1 MPATKTERLVNL
13 VICLLATRTFVP
25 KERLRATL
33 EPYRACSS
41 DEAFERMFE
50 RDKEELRQLG
60 IPLEVGAVNAY
71 FEDEIGYRI
80 APGEYA
86 LPELELEPDEAA
98 ALGLAARFWQQAT
111 LAQAASSA
119 LLKLKAAGV
128 EIGDPSPVGIEP
140 RVRAEAPAFEPLL
153 EAVYERQI
161 VRFPYRRSDGQS
173 AVREVE
179 PWTIDSWR
187 GRWYLAG
194 FDVDRADARV
204 FRLDRITG
212 PVLLTGRAP
221 THKAP
226 ARLDVRAQVEAYASG
241 SGSDA
246 GQVATLLARPG
257 TCFQLRRMAVE
268 TTAGPDGWDTL
279 TVPFRNESSGW
290 LAEFGADVVVLGPPS
305 LRENVIARLR
315 AQVSAGALAGFS
327 KRAAEKEAA
336 EKAAAASD
344 GMSGEVSQAAK
355 ATVPAARSEMQFG
368 APAQPAADNAAAS
381 VGSGGADGTPSDIEQ
396 PEAAGLGREHPAADG
411 AGVVEV
417 AA

>member
-33 EPYRACSS
+33 EPYRACTS

-119 LLKLKAAGV
+119 LLKLKAAGL
-128 EIGDPSPVGIEP
+128 EIGEASPAGIEP

-194 FDVDRADARV
+194 FDVARNDARV

-221 THKAP
+221 GHKVP
-226 ARLDVRAQVEAYASG
+226 ARLDVRAQVESYAGHTG
-241 SGSDA
+241 SEPIQA
-246 GQVATLLARPG
+246 ATLLARPG
-257 TCFQLRRMAVE
+257 TCFQLRRMATEVSP
-268 TTAGPDGWDTL
+268 GPDGWDTL
-279 TVPFRNESSGW
+279 TVSFRNEASGW
-290 LAEFGADVVVLGPPS
+290 LAEFGADVVVLGPPA

-315 AQVSAGALAGFS
+315 ARAADEAADPVGAPAAGAAGAGAGDGS
-327 KRAAEKEAA
+327 SALVPGARRETGSMTGTDLG
-336 EKAAAASD
+336 KAAS
-344 GMSGEVSQAAK
+344 
-355 ATVPAARSEMQFG
+355 ATVPAQYNPNCAAPGPMQKNVPGLDRDRST
-368 APAQPAADNAAAS
+368 
-381 VGSGGADGTPSDIEQ
+381 ADGPGI
-396 PEAAGLGREHPAADG
+396 
-411 AGVVEV
+411 VEV

>member
-128 EIGDPSPVGIEP
+128 EIGDPSPAGIEP

-161 VRFPYRRSDGQS
+161 VRFPYRRGDGQS

-194 FDVDRADARV
+194 FDVGRGDARV

-221 THKAP
+221 SHKAP
-226 ARLDVRAQVEAYASG
+226 ARLDVRAQVEAYAAG
-241 SGSDA
+241 SSSEPS
-246 GQVATLLARPG
+246 QVATLLARPG
-257 TCFQLRRMAVE
+257 TCFQLRRMASEV
-268 TTAGPDGWDTL
+268 TAGPEGWDTL
-279 TVPFRNESSGW
+279 TVAFGNEASGW
-290 LAEFGADVVVLGPPS
+290 LAEFGADLVVLEPPG
-305 LRENVIARLR
+305 LRRNVIARLR
-315 AQVSAGALAGFS
+315 AQVPQEAGPSAAPAAPGRAPEAGQGKIS
-327 KRAAEKEAA
+327 DKSSNACSGPVNQASVSVPAVTVPGPRTESVPAGSASPEAPRREPVAAV
-336 EKAAAASD
+336 AAAA
-344 GMSGEVSQAAK
+344 AAPGPE
-355 ATVPAARSEMQFG
+355 TDR
-368 APAQPAADNAAAS
+368 
-381 VGSGGADGTPSDIEQ
+381 PS
-396 PEAAGLGREHPAADG
+396 ADG
-411 AGVVEV
+411 ADVVEV

>member
-33 EPYRACSS
+33 EPYRGCPS

-98 ALGLAARFWQQAT
+98 ALGMAARFWQQAT

-119 LLKLKAAGV
+119 LLKLKAAGL
-128 EIGDPSPVGIEP
+128 EIGEASPAGIEP

-161 VRFPYRRSDGQS
+161 VRFPYRRGDGQS

-194 FDVDRADARV
+194 YDVARADSRV

-221 THKAP
+221 NHKVP
-226 ARLDVRAQVEAYASG
+226 ARLDVRAQVAAYARSG
-241 SGSDA
+241 GGEPST
-246 GQVATLLARPG
+246 ATLLARVG
-257 TCFQLRRMAVE
+257 TCFQLRRMASEVAIGE
-268 TTAGPDGWDTL
+268 DGWDTL
-279 TVPFRNESSGW
+279 TITVRNEISGW
-290 LAEFGADVVVLGPPS
+290 LAEFGADVVVLGPAA
-305 LRENVIARLR
+305 LREGVLAKLR
-315 AQVSAGALAGFS
+315 ALAEEPAGCCAAGA
-327 KRAAEKEAA
+327 
-336 EKAAAASD
+336 
-344 GMSGEVSQAAK
+344 
-355 ATVPAARSEMQFG
+355 TVE
-368 APAQPAADNAAAS
+368 
-381 VGSGGADGTPSDIEQ
+381 
-396 PEAAGLGREHPAADG
+396 G
-411 AGVVEV
+411 AGIESAVAVAGVEV
-417 AA
+417 TGTGGTDMMEAVA

>member
-33 EPYRACSS
+33 EPYRACPS

-86 LPELELEPDEAA
+86 LPDLELEPDEAA

-128 EIGDPSPVGIEP
+128 EIGEASPAGIEP
-140 RVRAEAPAFEPLL
+140 RVRAEAPSFEPLL

-194 FDVDRADARV
+194 FDVARDDARV

-221 THKAP
+221 SHKVP
-226 ARLDVRAQVEAYASG
+226 ARLDVRAQVAAYA
-241 SGSDA
+241 
-246 GQVATLLARPG
+246 GQGGGEPSTATLLARTG
-257 TCFQLRRMAVE
+257 TCFQLRRMASE
-268 TTAGPDGWDTL
+268 TVPGDDGWDTL
-279 TVPFRNESSGW
+279 VINARNEISGW
-290 LAEFGADVVVLGPPS
+290 VAEFGADVVVLGPPA
-305 LRENVIARLR
+305 LRESVLAKLR
-315 AQVSAGALAGFS
+315 SLAGEPAGS
-327 KRAAEKEAA
+327 GPGGIQPVDTKLSDAKSSDTRTGDLGKGEMGTGDMAAGGTKSVSTTNCS
-336 EKAAAASD
+336 AAAAD
-344 GMSGEVSQAAK
+344 GVSI
-355 ATVPAARSEMQFG
+355 PASVDRSEDVDVME
-368 APAQPAADNAAAS
+368 AAA
-381 VGSGGADGTPSDIEQ
+381 
-396 PEAAGLGREHPAADG
+396 
-411 AGVVEV
+411 
-417 AA
+417 

>member
-128 EIGDPSPVGIEP
+128 EIGDPSPAGIEP

-194 FDVDRADARV
+194 FDVDRDDARV

-221 THKAP
+221 SHKAP
-226 ARLDVRAQVEAYASG
+226 ARLDVRAQVESYAGG
-241 SGSDA
+241 SGSDP
-246 GQVATLLARPG
+246 GQAATVLARPG
-257 TCFQLRRMAVE
+257 TCFQLRRMATE
-268 TTAGPDGWDTL
+268 AAPGPDGWDTL
-279 TVPFRNESSGW
+279 TIAFRNDASGW
-290 LAEFGADVVVLGPPS
+290 LAEFGADVVVLAPDS
-305 LRENVIARLR
+305 LRENVIAKLR
-315 AQVSAGALAGFS
+315 SQVSAEVLAQDD
-327 KRAAEKEAA
+327 AAWS
-336 EKAAAASD
+336 AAAAAESVTAA
-344 GMSGEVSQAAK
+344 GTGGPASTRAPQAVRV
-355 ATVPAARSEMQFG
+355 TVPAARTEMQFG
-368 APAQPAADNAAAS
+368 PAAPAGTNTGTGDKTRPDAAAPDD
-381 VGSGGADGTPSDIEQ
+381 V
-396 PEAAGLGREHPAADG
+396 AALDREHPAADG
-411 AGVVEV
+411 ADVVEV

>member
-13 VICLLATRTFVP
+13 VICLLATRTYVP

-33 EPYRACSS
+33 EPYRACPT

-60 IPLEVGAVNAY
+60 IPLEVGTVNAY

-86 LPELELEPDEAA
+86 LPDLELEPDEAA
-98 ALGLAARFWQQAT
+98 ALGMAARFWQQAT

-119 LLKLKAAGV
+119 LLKLKAAGL
-128 EIGDPSPVGIEP
+128 EIGESSPAGIEP

-161 VRFPYRRSDGQS
+161 VRFPYRRGDGQS

-194 FDVDRADARV
+194 YDAARADARV
-204 FRLDRITG
+204 FRLDRISG

-221 THKAP
+221 SHRVP
-226 ARLDVRAQVEAYASG
+226 ARLDVRAQVAAYAG
-241 SGSDA
+241 RGGGERRA
-246 GQVATLLARPG
+246 AMLLARAG
-257 TCFQLRRMAVE
+257 TCFQLRRGASEVVI
-268 TTAGPDGWDTL
+268 GQDGWDTL
-279 TVPFRNESSGW
+279 TLTVGDEAGGW
-290 LAEFGADVVVLGPPS
+290 LAEFGADVIVLEPPA
-305 LRENVIARLR
+305 LRESVLAKLR
-315 AQVSAGALAGFS
+315 AL
-327 KRAAEKEAA
+327 AAE
-336 EKAAAASD
+336 
-344 GMSGEVSQAAK
+344 
-355 ATVPAARSEMQFG
+355 PAA
-368 APAQPAADNAAAS
+368 
-381 VGSGGADGTPSDIEQ
+381 
-396 PEAAGLGREHPAADG
+396 PEAGQSDTEVAGLGQAG
-411 AGVVEV
+411 AGAVATGMGTGVDTVQNTGAQDAEV
-417 AA
+417 MGAVA

>member
-33 EPYRACSS
+33 EPYRGCPS

-98 ALGLAARFWQQAT
+98 ALGMAARFWQQAT

-119 LLKLKAAGV
+119 LLKLKAAGL
-128 EIGDPSPVGIEP
+128 EIGEASPAGIEP

-161 VRFPYRRSDGQS
+161 VRFPYRRGDGQS

-194 FDVDRADARV
+194 YDVARADSRV

-221 THKAP
+221 NHKVP
-226 ARLDVRAQVEAYASG
+226 ARLDVRAQVAAYARSG
-241 SGSDA
+241 GGEPST
-246 GQVATLLARPG
+246 ATLLARVG
-257 TCFQLRRMAVE
+257 TCFQLRRMASEVAIGE
-268 TTAGPDGWDTL
+268 DGWDTL
-279 TVPFRNESSGW
+279 TITVRNEISGW
-290 LAEFGADVVVLGPPS
+290 LAEFGADVVVLGPAA
-305 LRENVIARLR
+305 LREGVLAKLR
-315 AQVSAGALAGFS
+315 ALAEEPAGCCAGGAVVAGAG
-327 KRAAEKEAA
+327 
-336 EKAAAASD
+336 
-344 GMSGEVSQAAK
+344 
-355 ATVPAARSEMQFG
+355 
-368 APAQPAADNAAAS
+368 
-381 VGSGGADGTPSDIEQ
+381 IES
-396 PEAAGLGREHPAADG
+396 AVAV
-411 AGVVEV
+411 AGVEITGTGGTDMMEAV
-417 AA
+417 A

>member
-33 EPYRACSS
+33 EPYRACTS

-119 LLKLKAAGV
+119 LLKLKAAGL
-128 EIGDPSPVGIEP
+128 EIGEASPAGIEP

-194 FDVDRADARV
+194 FDVGRDDARV

-221 THKAP
+221 GHKVP
-226 ARLDVRAQVEAYASG
+226 ARLDVRAQVESYAGHTG
-241 SGSDA
+241 SEPTQA
-246 GQVATLLARPG
+246 ATLLARPG
-257 TCFQLRRMAVE
+257 TCFQLRRMATEVSP
-268 TTAGPDGWDTL
+268 GPDGWDTL
-279 TVPFRNESSGW
+279 TVAFRNEASGW
-290 LAEFGADVVVLGPPS
+290 LAEFGADVVVLGPPT
-305 LRENVIARLR
+305 LRENVITRLR
-315 AQVSAGALAGFS
+315 ARAADQAADSVGASTVGAGASG
-327 KRAAEKEAA
+327 AAVVPGARR
-336 EKAAAASD
+336 
-344 GMSGEVSQAAK
+344 EVSTGTGTIAGTDLGKAVS
-355 ATVPAARSEMQFG
+355 ATVPAQYSPNSSTPN
-368 APAQPAADNAAAS
+368 PAQKNVPGLDRDHSTADDT
-381 VGSGGADGTPSDIEQ
+381 GI
-396 PEAAGLGREHPAADG
+396 
-411 AGVVEV
+411 VEV